1 MLDICVPDNENIEE
15 QNNSVNL
22 SQSNSLN
29 NSILNQLTDLG
40 INPIYAKR
48 IYKYYHPLD
57 LYEALD
63 YFYSNNGII
72 QNHNIKNKKISNND
86 CYLCGEKREIH
97 LGYIQNDNNDDENDI
112 QYLDSESKLNKSN
125 IENNKEE
132 IKEDKY
138 DDLNEKQN
146 LNLKNDLDEL
156 LKSYKKE
163 ELVEEEIKKEKNE
176 KEIELKKATKK
187 KKQKKQKKKK
197 KK

>member
-29 NSILNQLTDLG
+29 NSILNQLIDLG

-72 QNHNIKNKKISNND
+72 QH
-86 CYLCGEKREIH
+86 H
-97 LGYIQNDNNDDENDI
+97 F
-112 QYLDSESKLNKSN
+112 
-125 IENNKEE
+125 IE
-132 IKEDKY
+132 
-138 DDLNEKQN
+138 
-146 LNLKNDLDEL
+146 
-156 LKSYKKE
+156 
-163 ELVEEEIKKEKNE
+163 
-176 KEIELKKATKK
+176 
-187 KKQKKQKKKK
+187 KKKK
-197 KK
+197 K